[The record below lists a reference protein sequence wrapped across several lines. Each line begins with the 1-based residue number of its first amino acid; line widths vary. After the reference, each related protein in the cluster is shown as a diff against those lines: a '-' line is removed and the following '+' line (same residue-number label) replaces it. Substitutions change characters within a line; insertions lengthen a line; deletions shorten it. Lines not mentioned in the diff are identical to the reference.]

1 MPLARAGSDTLV
13 VLLPG
18 RFDDA
23 DDFRK
28 RRFAEIAREEGAAFD
43 VTAADAHIGYYAGG
57 RVAERLE
64 DDVVLPA
71 RRAGYRRVWLAG
83 ISMGGLGALIY
94 AERYPSGVDGIFLI
108 APYLGE
114 AEAADAVRAAGGL
127 ERWTPPPVAREA
139 MEFSERVWA
148 AAREVLEGDTTVLL
162 AFGTDDAL
170 APQHEVL
177 AAALP
182 GDRVDRLPGG
192 HAWEP
197 WLQAWRRFAAS
208 GVATSTAASP

>member
-1 MPLARAGSDTLV
+1 LV

-28 RRFAEIAREEGAAFD
+28 RRFPEIAREAGATFD
-43 VTAADAHIGYYAGG
+43 LTAVDAHVGYYAGG

-94 AERYPSGVDGIFLI
+94 ADRYPGGVDGIFLI

-114 AEAADAVRAAGGL
+114 TEAARAVRAAGGL
-127 ERWTPPPVAREA
+127 EAWTPPPVAREE
-139 MEFSERVWA
+139 MEFSERIWA
-148 AAREVLEGDTTVLL
+148 AAREVVEGNTSVLL

-182 GDRVDRLPGG
+182 AERVDRFPGG

-208 GVATSTAASP
+208 GIATSTAASP

>member
-1 MPLARAGSDTLV
+1 MPLARAGSDTLI

-18 RFDDA
+18 RYDDA

-28 RRFAEIAREEGAAFD
+28 RRFAEIAREEGATFD
-43 VTAADAHIGYYAGG
+43 VTAVDAHVGTYAGG
-57 RVAERLE
+57 QVAERLE

-94 AERYPSGVDGIFLI
+94 AERYPWGVDGIFLI

-114 AEAADAVRAAGGL
+114 AEAAQAVLAAGGL
-127 ERWTPPPVAREA
+127 ERWTPPPVAREG
-139 MEFSERVWA
+139 MEFSERIWA
-148 AAREVLEGDTTVLL
+148 AAREVLRGDTTVLL

-177 AAALP
+177 AAAIP
-182 GDRVDRLPGG
+182 SERVDRLPGG
-192 HAWEP
+192 HEWEP
-197 WLQAWRRFAAS
+197 WLHAWRRFAAS
-208 GVATSTAASP
+208 GIATSAAASP